1 MAKKSLIIQI
11 AVKGARA
18 ATKALKGVGRA
29 VIGVGK
35 AAKNAM
41 FSFKGLAG
49 MAGMGLAIKA
59 AGDFQKGM
67 LEINTLMPELT
78 KGAMRNMRVEL
89 QRLAQETGQA
99 IQPLV
104 KANYDIVS
112 AGFATAAD
120 SALVLNSAAK
130 LATAGNTDVAT
141 SADILT
147 SALNAYGA
155 EASSAMEVSDLLF
168 TTVRFGKT
176 TVGELGS
183 QLGQVLPFAKMAG
196 ASLDD
201 VGAAMATMTTKGID
215 TARASTSI
223 RAAFLSLASPTVR
236 QTKWMKEYG
245 IEIKKLD
252 DGSMDLVG
260 TIKQF
265 AKVDPEALRKVVP
278 SVEALTA
285 IQTLGGDIEL
295 LATNLGRMG
304 EKAGA
309 TQTAYTTMQ
318 KSFNVQ
324 MSKMKEGFQAA
335 MTTIGQVMIDKI
347 MPKVLEV
354 NEALGKIAD
363 IGWDAIGETITTNWS
378 MIMERMMWALDAF
391 VGYMKYSFLASFHEM
406 VAEGGKMMQMLLGTN
421 EKSSRMLAN
430 TYKVTADN
438 MKANAL
444 SIGEGVFDFIIT
456 KAEET
461 AEILGGEGEDGLTGA
476 TEVATEAMYGYAL
489 ALQEGNS
496 NMEKIDETIKG
507 TTKRVINLGREAT
520 KAFDIMFD
528 PKATGGD
535 KIKEFAKQF
544 LTMCQSIV
552 LSAMAVAE
560 SIQTMFAGG
569 IGVVT
574 GIIALAAIAALKVA
588 VENLKFAQFGMDE
601 IVSKPTLIMAGEGN
615 RRERVTVSPLDSGNA
630 RGSQGNGQIVINVTA
645 PLVDETVI
653 DAIIPAI
660 NRANRLGIT

>member
-67 LEINTLMPELT
+67 LEINTLMPKLT
-78 KGAMRNMRVEL
+78 KGAMRNMRAEL

-120 SALVLNSAAK
+120 SALVLSAAAK

-155 EASSAMEVSDLLF
+155 EASSAMEISDLLF

-215 TARASTSI
+215 TARASTSL

-265 AKVDPEALRKVVP
+265 AKVDPEALRKVIP

-304 EKAGA
+304 EKSRA
-309 TQTAYTTMQ
+309 TQTAYETMQ

-324 MSKMKEGFQAA
+324 MSKMKEGFQAG

-354 NEALGKIAD
+354 NEALGKISD
-363 IGWDAIGETITTNWS
+363 IGWDAIGKTFSENWGMILDNLLIALDFFVQSIQYSVLS
-378 MIMERMMWALDAF
+378 MIHGIGANLSWGMAKFLGINRKQSAEF
-391 VGYMKYSFLASFHEM
+391 VDIYKEG
-406 VAEGGKMMQMLLGTN
+406 AEKFREL
-421 EKSSRMLAN
+421 
-430 TYKVTADN
+430 TADI
-438 MKANAL
+438 L
-444 SIGEGVFDFIIT
+444 GETFDFVIA

-461 AEILGGEGEDGLTGA
+461 SEALGSEGEGVTGS
-476 TEVATEAMYGYAL
+476 TEAATEAMYGYAL

-528 PKATGGD
+528 PTATGGD

-544 LTMCQSIV
+544 LTLCQSIV
-552 LSAMAVAE
+552 LSAMKVAE

-569 IGVVT
+569 IGIVT

>member
-67 LEINTLMPELT
+67 LEINTLMPKLT
-78 KGAMRNMRVEL
+78 KGAMRNMRAEL

-120 SALVLNSAAK
+120 SALVLSAAAK

-215 TARASTSI
+215 TARASTSL

-285 IQTLGGDIEL
+285 IQTLGGDLEL

-363 IGWDAIGETITTNWS
+363 IGWDAIGKTFSENWGMILDNLLIALDFFVQSIQYSVLS
-378 MIMERMMWALDAF
+378 MIHGIGSNLSWGMAKFLGINRKQSAEF
-391 VGYMKYSFLASFHEM
+391 VDIYKEG
-406 VAEGGKMMQMLLGTN
+406 AEKFREL
-421 EKSSRMLAN
+421 
-430 TYKVTADN
+430 TADI
-438 MKANAL
+438 L
-444 SIGEGVFDFIIT
+444 GETFDFVIA

-461 AEILGGEGEDGLTGA
+461 SEALGSEGEGVTGS
-476 TEVATEAMYGYAL
+476 TEAATEAMYGYAL

-528 PKATGGD
+528 PTATGGD

-544 LTMCQSIV
+544 LTLCQSIV
-552 LSAMAVAE
+552 LSAMKVAE

>member
-67 LEINTLMPELT
+67 LEINTLMPKLT
-78 KGAMRNMRVEL
+78 KGAMRNMRAEL

-120 SALVLNSAAK
+120 SALVLSAAAK

-155 EASSAMEVSDLLF
+155 EASSAMEISDLLF

-215 TARASTSI
+215 TARASTSL

-236 QTKWMKEYG
+236 QSKWMKEYG

-265 AKVDPEALRKVVP
+265 AKVDPEALRKVIP

-304 EKAGA
+304 EKSRA
-309 TQTAYTTMQ
+309 TQTAYETMQ

-354 NEALGKIAD
+354 NEALGKISD
-363 IGWDAIGETITTNWS
+363 IGWDAIGKTFSENWGMILDNLLIALDFFVQSIQYSVLS
-378 MIMERMMWALDAF
+378 MIHGIGANLSYGMAKFLGINRKQSAEF
-391 VGYMKYSFLASFHEM
+391 VDIYKEG
-406 VAEGGKMMQMLLGTN
+406 AEKFREL
-421 EKSSRMLAN
+421 
-430 TYKVTADN
+430 TADI
-438 MKANAL
+438 L
-444 SIGEGVFDFIIT
+444 GETFDFVIA

-461 AEILGGEGEDGLTGA
+461 SEALGSEGEGVTGS
-476 TEVATEAMYGYAL
+476 TEAATEAMYGYAL

-496 NMEKIDETIKG
+496 NMEKVDETIKG

-528 PKATGGD
+528 PTATGGD

-544 LTMCQSIV
+544 LTLCQSIV
-552 LSAMAVAE
+552 LSAMKVAE

-569 IGVVT
+569 IGIVT

>member
-67 LEINTLMPELT
+67 LEINTLMPKLT
-78 KGAMRNMRVEL
+78 KGAMRNMRAEL

-120 SALVLNSAAK
+120 SALVLSAAAK

-155 EASSAMEVSDLLF
+155 EASSAMEISDLLF

-215 TARASTSI
+215 TARASTSL

-265 AKVDPEALRKVVP
+265 AKVDPEALRKVIP

-304 EKAGA
+304 EKSRA
-309 TQTAYTTMQ
+309 TQTAYETMQ

-324 MSKMKEGFQAA
+324 MSKMKEGFQAG

-354 NEALGKIAD
+354 NEALGKISD
-363 IGWDAIGETITTNWS
+363 IGWDAIGKTFSENWGMILDNLLIALDFFVQSIQYSVLS
-378 MIMERMMWALDAF
+378 MIHGIGANLSWGMAKFLGINRKQSAEF
-391 VGYMKYSFLASFHEM
+391 VDIYKEG
-406 VAEGGKMMQMLLGTN
+406 AEKFREL
-421 EKSSRMLAN
+421 
-430 TYKVTADN
+430 TADILG
-438 MKANAL
+438 KT
-444 SIGEGVFDFIIT
+444 FDFVIA

-461 AEILGGEGEDGLTGA
+461 SEALGSEGEGVTGS
-476 TEVATEAMYGYAL
+476 TEAATEAMYGYAL

-528 PKATGGD
+528 PTATGGD

-544 LTMCQSIV
+544 LTLCQSIV
-552 LSAMAVAE
+552 LSAMKVAE

-569 IGVVT
+569 IGIVT

>member
-67 LEINTLMPELT
+67 LEINTLMPKLT
-78 KGAMRNMRVEL
+78 KGAMRNMRAEL

-120 SALVLNSAAK
+120 SALVLSAAAK

-155 EASSAMEVSDLLF
+155 EASSAMEISDLLF

-215 TARASTSI
+215 TARASTSL

-265 AKVDPEALRKVVP
+265 AKVDPEALRKVIP

-304 EKAGA
+304 EKSRA
-309 TQTAYTTMQ
+309 TQTAYETMQ

-324 MSKMKEGFQAA
+324 MSKMKEGFQAG

-354 NEALGKIAD
+354 NEALGKISD
-363 IGWDAIGETITTNWS
+363 IGWDAIGKTFSENWGMILDNLLIALDFFVQSIQYSVLS
-378 MIMERMMWALDAF
+378 MIHGIGANLSWGMAKFLGINRKQSAEF
-391 VGYMKYSFLASFHEM
+391 VDIYKEG
-406 VAEGGKMMQMLLGTN
+406 AEKFREL
-421 EKSSRMLAN
+421 
-430 TYKVTADN
+430 TADI
-438 MKANAL
+438 L
-444 SIGEGVFDFIIT
+444 GETFDFVIA

-461 AEILGGEGEDGLTGA
+461 SEALGSEGEGVTGSTEAA
-476 TEVATEAMYGYAL
+476 TTAMYGYAL

-496 NMEKIDETIKG
+496 NMEKVDETIKG

-528 PKATGGD
+528 PTATGGD

-544 LTMCQSIV
+544 LTLCQSIV
-552 LSAMAVAE
+552 LSAMKVAE

-569 IGVVT
+569 IGIVT

>member
-1 MAKKSLIIQI
+1 
-11 AVKGARA
+11 
-18 ATKALKGVGRA
+18 
-29 VIGVGK
+29 
-35 AAKNAM
+35 
-41 FSFKGLAG
+41 
-49 MAGMGLAIKA
+49 
-59 AGDFQKGM
+59 
-67 LEINTLMPELT
+67 
-78 KGAMRNMRVEL
+78 
-89 QRLAQETGQA
+89 
-99 IQPLV
+99 
-104 KANYDIVS
+104 
-112 AGFATAAD
+112 
-120 SALVLNSAAK
+120 
-130 LATAGNTDVAT
+130 
-141 SADILT
+141 
-147 SALNAYGA
+147 
-155 EASSAMEVSDLLF
+155 MEVSDLLF

-489 ALQEGNS
+489 ALQEGNLY
-496 NMEKIDETIKG
+496 MKKTDETIKG

-520 KAFDIMFD
+520 KTFDIMFD
-528 PKATGGD
+528 PTATGGD

-544 LTMCQSIV
+544 LTLCQSIV
-552 LSAMAVAE
+552 LSAMKVAE